1 MDIDTIAQ
9 QYRLLRLH
17 ARDLDDVMQTRIR
30 ASNRNG
36 AFLRANEDCGVND
49 DQASALLD
57 ATEKQY
63 LKNLIA
69 AMRELT
75 GPHMQAFL
83 ATPGIGDK
91 LASRLL
97 GEIGHPVIAFPKHW
111 EERPDAKGTD
121 ADPKRVLIEDEPFE
135 RMVSQLWTYCG
146 YGDATKRHRKGMT
159 QDEALACGSPRAKSL
174 TYLLSVG
181 CMKLVGGA
189 DKNGV
194 VKARSPYRNVYE
206 EAKAH
211 YETARPEWTPGHRHN
226 AALRKVSKEIL
237 KDLWIAAKADLAT
250 TEDRIED
257 KVLLAA

>member
-1 MDIDTIAQ
+1 MDINTIAQ
-9 QYRLLRLH
+9 QYRLLRLE
-17 ARDLDDVMQTRIR
+17 ARDLEDVMQTRIR

-36 AFLRANEDCGVND
+36 AFLRANDGCSVEDGV
-49 DQASALLD
+49 ASMLLAD
-57 ATEKQY
+57 TEKQY
-63 LKNLIA
+63 LKNLTST
-69 AMRELT
+69 MRKLV

-146 YGDATKRHRKGMT
+146 YGDATKRHRAGMT
-159 QDEALACGSPRAKSL
+159 QEEALACGSPRAKSL
-174 TYLLSVG
+174 VYLLSVG
-181 CMKLVGGA
+181 CMKLVGGE

-194 VKARSPYRNVYE
+194 VRARSPYRNVYE

-211 YETARPEWTPGHRHN
+211 YETARPEWTPGHRHS

-237 KDLWIAAKADLAT
+237 KDLWVAAKADL
-250 TEDRIED
+250 TEETES
-257 KVLLAA
+257 VQQAA

>member
-1 MDIDTIAQ
+1 MNIDTIAQ

-36 AFLRANEDCGVND
+36 AFLRANEDCGVD
-49 DQASALLD
+49 DGAASKLL
-57 ATEKQY
+57 AETEKQY
-63 LKNLIA
+63 LKNLTS
-69 AMRELT
+69 AMRELA

-135 RMVSQLWTYCG
+135 RMVSQRWTYCG
-146 YGDATKRHRKGMT
+146 YGDPANRRRQGMT
-159 QDEALACGSPRAKSL
+159 QEEALACGSPRAKSL
-174 TYLLSVG
+174 VYLLSVG
-181 CMKLVGGA
+181 CMKMVGGE

-194 VKARSPYRNVYE
+194 VKPRSPYRNVYE

-211 YETARPEWTPGHRHN
+211 YETARPEWSLIHRHN

-237 KDLWIAAKADLAT
+237 KDLWIAAKADLA
-250 TEDRIED
+250 EDTGE
-257 KVLLAA
+257 VLLAA

>member
-1 MDIDTIAQ
+1 MDTTTIAQ

-36 AFLRANEDCGVND
+36 AFLRANNSDCGFD
-49 DQASALLD
+49 DEAASKFLD
-57 ATEKQY
+57 AAEKQY

-91 LASRLL
+91 SASRLI

-181 CMKLVGGA
+181 CMKLVGGE

-194 VKARSPYRNVYE
+194 VRERSPYRNVYE

-211 YETARPEWTPGHRHN
+211 YETARPEWTPAHRHN

-237 KDLWIAAKADLAT
+237 KDLWIAAKADLA
-250 TEDRIED
+250 EDRIED